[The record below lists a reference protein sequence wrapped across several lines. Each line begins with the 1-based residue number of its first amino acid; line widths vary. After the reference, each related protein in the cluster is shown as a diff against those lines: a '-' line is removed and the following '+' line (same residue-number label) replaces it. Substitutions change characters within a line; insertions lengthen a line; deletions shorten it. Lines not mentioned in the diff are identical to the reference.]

1 MDSVLVINNQ
11 VENLLP
17 DNPTRQ
23 DIIARLD
30 HIKSLDVFDRKLYA
44 YIIDEENF
52 RSFKDFYLTLNTDT
66 LHDSN
71 RTFYYEIPKLIY
83 NWFTANSFTQII
95 DRIALFYGF
104 VQSIYISI
112 KDDLYNSPI
121 SKQINKAGSLID
133 NIPLE
138 KKDLFRYRKLYKKL
152 LLYKSQEVIF
162 RTFKYWKCSEKQ
174 FNSLPIE
181 PFLVD
186 EFDFKS
192 EWSGLYSDGFFKF
205 KYYSAAK
212 RYKNIQ
218 KNNLSYI
225 PHNTDKSCTPKYVDI
240 WKYFYLN
247 PDIKKNEISN
257 ISCFAKK
264 SKHTFKED
272 PILCNSCG
280 RKISFDLFLCGQPK
294 ESEFYC
300 FNC

>member
-30 HIKSLDVFDRKLYA
+30 HIKSLDVFEEKLNV
-44 YIIDEENF
+44 YIMDEADYK
-52 RSFKDFYLTLNTDT
+52 SFKDFYWSLNTDI
-66 LHDSN
+66 LHAYDN
-71 RTFYYEIPKLIY
+71 TFYYEIPELIY
-83 NWFTANSFTQII
+83 NWFTTNSFTQII

-121 SKQINKAGSLID
+121 SKQINKASSLID
-133 NIPLE
+133 NITLE
-138 KKDLFRYRKLYKKL
+138 KKDLFRYRKLYKKH

-192 EWSGLYSDGFFKF
+192 EWSGLYSNGFFKI
-205 KYYSAAK
+205 KHYLAAK

-225 PHNTDKSCTPKYVDI
+225 PHSTEKKCTSKHLDV

-247 PDIKKNEISN
+247 PDIKKNKISN